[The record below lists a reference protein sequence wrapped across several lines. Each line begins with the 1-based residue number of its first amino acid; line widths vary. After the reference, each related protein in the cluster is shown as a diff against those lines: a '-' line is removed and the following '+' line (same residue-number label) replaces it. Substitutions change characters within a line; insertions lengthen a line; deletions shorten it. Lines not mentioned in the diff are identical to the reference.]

1 MAGRLMMEMVAGKMM
16 ILYQS
21 TVKKRI
27 LTFSKQILK
36 CSEISISLPE
46 KVTVVSRGPAAE
58 SQPGA
63 LGVFSKLPYVA
74 VWENI
79 WNGNFKLLYDG
90 NHIVI

>member
-1 MAGRLMMEMVAGKMM
+1 MRGWKVDDGDDGWQDDDTLTVNGKKED
-16 ILYQS
+16 LNFQQ
-21 TVKKRI
+21 T
-27 LTFSKQILK
+27 ILK
-36 CSEISISLPE
+36 CSEFSISLPE

-79 WNGNFKLLYDG
+79 WKRNFKLLYDG
-90 NHIVI
+90 NLIV